1 MADEFP
7 LIELTI
13 PPRDADIGG
22 LHVRRLLPWVHRRML
37 GPFIFLDHM
46 GPAQYG
52 IGEGLDV
59 RPHPHIGLATV
70 TYLFDGEIIHRDTLG
85 SHQAITP
92 GAVNWMTA
100 GNGIAHSERTGTNER
115 GHLHNVHG
123 LQTWVA
129 LPKEFEEK
137 SPEFFHY
144 EADKLPFLELK
155 GVQIKLIAGDA
166 YGMTAPTKT
175 YSPLFYA
182 EVKMESGATLEVPP
196 EHRERGAYIIQGD
209 VRIGGQQAQP
219 NTLPVFLPEGHVRI
233 EADTAAHLVL
243 LGGQPM
249 PEKRFIWWNFV
260 STSRERIEQA
270 KADWAAGKF
279 GDIPG
284 DLNDALPLPPD
295 MRPGH
300 SKS

>member
-1 MADEFP
+1 MTSS

-13 PPRDADIGG
+13 PAREADIGG
-22 LHVRRLLPWVHRRML
+22 LNVKRLLPWAKRRML

-70 TYLFDGEIIHRDTLG
+70 TYLFDGEITHRDTLG
-85 SHQAITP
+85 SNQIITP

-100 GNGIAHSERTGTNER
+100 GSGISHSERTGVDER

-129 LPKEFEEK
+129 LPKEYEEK
-137 SPEFFHY
+137 TPEFFHY
-144 EADKLPFLELK
+144 EAGSLPFLNLK
-155 GVQIKLIAGDA
+155 GVQMKLIAGEA
-166 YGMTAPTKT
+166 FGMTSPTKT
-175 YSPLFYA
+175 YSPLFYV
-182 EVKMESGATLEVPP
+182 EVKMQAGATLELPP
-196 EHRERGAYIIQGD
+196 EYRERGAYIIQGN
-209 VRIGGQQAQP
+209 VRIGGEAVQQQ
-219 NTLPVFLPEGHVRI
+219 TLPVFLPEGYVKI
-233 EADTAAHLVL
+233 EADTEAHLVL
-243 LGGQPM
+243 LGGEPL

-260 STSRERIEQA
+260 STSPERIEQA
-270 KADWAAGKF
+270 KEEWNEGKF
-279 GDIPG
+279 GEIPG

-295 MRPGH
+295 NR
-300 SKS
+300 K

>member
-1 MADEFP
+1 MTAP

-13 PPRDADIGG
+13 PAREADIGG
-22 LHVRRLLPWVHRRML
+22 LHVKRLLPWARRRML

-70 TYLFDGEIIHRDTLG
+70 TYLFEGEIIHRDSIG

-100 GNGIAHSERTGTNER
+100 GKGISHSERTSMNER

-123 LQTWVA
+123 LQSWVA
-129 LPKEFEEK
+129 LPREFEEK
-137 SPEFFHY
+137 APDFFHY
-144 EADKLPFLELK
+144 EATALPERTHK
-155 GVQIKLIAGDA
+155 GVHIKMIAGEA
-166 YGMTAPTKT
+166 FGLHAPTTT

-182 EVKMESGATLEVPP
+182 EVRMQPGSTLEIPP
-196 EHRERGAYIIQGD
+196 VYRERGAYIIAGQI
-209 VRIGGQQAQP
+209 RIGGEIVAPQ
-219 NTLPVFLPEGHVRI
+219 TLPVFLPEGFVRI
-233 EADTAAHLVL
+233 EADTEVHLVL
-243 LGGQPM
+243 LGGEPL

-260 STSRERIEQA
+260 SSSQERIEQA
-270 KADWAAGKF
+270 KLDWISGKF
-279 GDIPG
+279 GEIPG
-284 DLNDALPLPPD
+284 DLNDALPLP
-295 MRPGH
+295 
-300 SKS
+300 

>member
-1 MADEFP
+1 MPDHQS

-13 PPRDADIGG
+13 PAREADIGG
-22 LHVRRLLPWVHRRML
+22 MHVKRLLPWFKRRML

-46 GPAQYG
+46 GPAEYG

-100 GNGIAHSERTGTNER
+100 GQGISHSERTGTNER

-144 EADKLPFLELK
+144 EAGTLPFLDLK
-155 GVQIKLIAGDA
+155 GVQLKLIAGEA
-166 YGMTAPTKT
+166 FGMTSPTKT
-175 YSPLFYA
+175 YSPLFYV
-182 EVKMESGATLEVPP
+182 EVKMQAGATLELPP
-196 EHRERGAYIIQGD
+196 EYRERGAYIIQGN
-209 VRIGGQQAQP
+209 VRIGGEAIQQQ
-219 NTLPVFLPEGHVRI
+219 TLPVFLPEGYVKI
-233 EADTAAHLVL
+233 EAETDAHLVL
-243 LGGQPM
+243 LGGEPL

-260 STSRERIEQA
+260 STSQERIEQA
-270 KADWAAGKF
+270 KADWTAGKF
-279 GDIPG
+279 GIIPG
-284 DLNDALPLPPD
+284 DANDALPLPPG
-295 MRPGH
+295 MGKP
-300 SKS
+300 KL